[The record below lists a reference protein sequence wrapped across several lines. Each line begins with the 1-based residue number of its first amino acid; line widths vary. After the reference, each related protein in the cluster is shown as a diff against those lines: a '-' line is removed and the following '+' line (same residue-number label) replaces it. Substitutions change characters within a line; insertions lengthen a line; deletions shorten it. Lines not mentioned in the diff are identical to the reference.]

1 MIVKSFDFEK
11 NIDSF
16 CRNNFFLFYGENT
29 GKVLDLT
36 NHLTKK
42 IKFFDSSFN
51 SVLNFDQN
59 DIEANNNIL
68 KQNLICDDLF
78 GGKKILRFNLL
89 NTTAFNKVFAHVN
102 LEKVI
107 ATKIII
113 KCNELEKR
121 NSLRNEFEKN
131 KSLIVIPC
139 YRDSIYEKNFILN
152 KMLKNELLDLTSE
165 QKKLISEIDYKD
177 RNMFKQN
184 INKAIIFLK
193 GSPNITTES
202 FKKILNIQDLHEVN
216 KFVSSVLSNK
226 DFDMETQFNN
236 IIRQGTT
243 SISIINRLSYH
254 VQRLLLTKHR
264 TQAGEDIKIA
274 IKKLK
279 PPIFFKEENDFISQ
293 VNRWSTQSL
302 ENLIINLLYLEDL
315 LKKSSLN
322 EITETKFLCLHLKKY
337 SESLSN

>member
-16 CRNNFFLFYGENT
+16 CNNNFFLIYGENA
-29 GKVLDLT
+29 GKVSDLS
-36 NHLTKK
+36 NQLSKK
-42 IKFFDSSFN
+42 IKFLDSSFN
-51 SVLNFDQN
+51 SILNFDQN
-59 DIEANNNIL
+59 DIEANKDIL

-78 GGKKILRFNLL
+78 GGKKIMTFNLL
-89 NTTAFNKVFAHVN
+89 NTTAFNKIFTHLN

-121 NSLRNEFEKN
+121 NSMRSEFEKN

-139 YRDSIYEKNFILN
+139 YRDSLYEKNFILN
-152 KMLKNELLDLTSE
+152 KVLKNESLDLTSE

-177 RNMFKQN
+177 RNIFKQN
-184 INKAIIFLK
+184 IEKAIIYLK
-193 GSPNITTES
+193 GSPNITLEN
-202 FKKILNIQDLHEVN
+202 FKRILNIQDLHEVN
-216 KFVSSVLSNK
+216 KFIFSVLSNK
-226 DFDMETQFNN
+226 DFDMEIQFNN

-264 TQAGEDIKIA
+264 TQAGEEIKIA
-274 IKKLK
+274 IKKLR

-293 VNRWSTQSL
+293 VNKWSTQSL
-302 ENLIINLLYLEDL
+302 ENLIINLFSLENL
-315 LKKSSLN
+315 LKNSSLN
-322 EITETKFLCLHLKKY
+322 EITETKFVCLHLKKY
-337 SESLSN
+337 SESLSH